1 LNPRL
6 PLLALAALLAACSG
20 PIERSIAEENLRPG
34 TSHFGLRDDQPHDRV
49 EAYTDRLSVT
59 AGERVTVH
67 AAIHAPAHPQDQEVQ
82 GTFTWDLF
90 RLGSYRGHGGRHV
103 GSGGPVTVGPQPRC
117 PLEPAT
123 GRVACAWAPTF
134 TLETRGLLRG
144 VYVLR
149 LSAADGSDSYL
160 PLVVRDGA
168 RAEVAM
174 IVPTSTWLA
183 YSMWGGA
190 GLYGDRTGKTRFG
203 VAAHVSYDRPFEFGG
218 PGDLMLHDRHLV
230 QWLEAASVD
239 VAYYTSE
246 DVDRDPSLLSQAR
259 AVIFSA
265 HDEYWTRRQRDG
277 AEAAL
282 AGGTSLLLLGANAG
296 YWQTRLEPAPDGRE
310 RRELVCF
317 KGNAPAFDPVGPA
330 SPDLTVR
337 FREVGR
343 PEGSLFGVQYEDGWA
358 YTSYPLQ
365 IAAPGHWAL
374 AGSGLAAGDPLW
386 AAGGRET
393 DQVYEGPGRPAGV
406 TPLGEAQFLG
416 ALGTPGRGQMVIREQ
431 GQALVFASGGIGF
444 VRALGAPGIGQPG
457 ASRILANVLS
467 RALGRPLPLPG
478 PAGHLAQ
485 SVHGAWAS
493 SVRHFAGTPGARGD
507 ADGPPGTGKLD
518 APLAV
523 AALPGGGLV
532 VADAASGKLRRVSAE
547 GVLSTIPLDPPPGR
561 VLGLSA
567 DAVGNVYYSE
577 LNGHVV
583 VKLDPAG
590 GRALFAGVRGSNGA
604 GVPGD
609 HDGPAAEASFARPAG
624 LALSRD
630 GKGLYVVELGG
641 GRLRRIA
648 LDVPGN
654 PVTTLARG
662 LGSPTSAAELT
673 TGEVMVWDQ
682 EQFRLFSVEPM
693 HPLGPRRDAS
703 RDGTAEPQPRVVMAG
718 EGMVDDLAWH
728 SRMRALFGLL
738 AMPDGSLLVADG
750 GNGRIRRLADG
761 AMQTLAGTGRAG
773 SRDGTGAQAEL
784 TAPSG
789 LAVGTDGRVYV
800 TEAGAGVIRVI
811 EP

>member
-1 LNPRL
+1 MNDRL
-6 PLLALAALLAACSG
+6 PLLAVALLAACAD
-20 PIERSIAEENLRPG
+20 PLERSLAEENLRPG
-34 TSHFGLRDDQPHDRV
+34 TSHFGLRDGRSHDRV
-49 EAYTDRLSVT
+49 VAYTDRLSVR

-67 AAIHAPAHPQDQEVQ
+67 AAIHTQDREEQ

-90 RLGSYRGHGGRHV
+90 RLGSYRRHGGRHV
-103 GSGGPVTVGPQPRC
+103 GSGGPLTVGPQPRC
-117 PLEPAT
+117 PLDLGT
-123 GRVACAWAPTF
+123 GRVACAWAPAF
-134 TLETRGLLRG
+134 ALETRGLLRG
-144 VYVLR
+144 VYLLR
-149 LSAADGSDSYL
+149 LSAADGADSYL

-183 YSMWGGA
+183 YNQWGGV
-190 GLYGDRTGKTRFG
+190 GFYGDRTGKTRFG
-203 VAAHVSYDRPFEFGG
+203 AAVKASYDRPFEFGG
-218 PGDLMLHDRHLV
+218 PGDLMVHDRHLV
-230 QWLEAASVD
+230 QWLEAAAVD

-246 DVDRDPSLLSQAR
+246 DVDREPSLLAQAR
-259 AVIFSA
+259 AVVFSA

-296 YWQTRLEPAPDGRE
+296 YWQTRVEPAPDGRE
-310 RRELVCF
+310 GREVVCF

-343 PEGSLFGVQYEDGWA
+343 PEGTLFGVQYQDGWA
-358 YTSYPLQ
+358 FTAYPLQ
-365 IAAPGHWAL
+365 IQAPDHWAL

-393 DQVYEGPGRPAGV
+393 DQLYEGPGRPAGV
-406 TPLGEAQFLG
+406 TPLGESQFLG

-431 GQALVFASGGIGF
+431 GRALVFASGGIGF
-444 VRALGAPGIGQPG
+444 VRALGAAGIGQPG

-467 RALGRPLPLPG
+467 RALGRPLPVPG
-478 PAGHLAQ
+478 PAGRFAQ
-485 SVHGAWAS
+485 SVDGAWAT

-507 ADGPPGTGKLD
+507 ADGPPGTGKLG
-518 APLAV
+518 APVAV

-532 VADAASGKLRRVSAE
+532 VADAASGKLRRVSAA

-561 VLGLSA
+561 VLGLAA
-567 DAVGNVYYSE
+567 DATGNVYYSE
-577 LNGHVV
+577 LNSHVV
-583 VKLDPAG
+583 LRLDPAG
-590 GRALFAGVRGSNGA
+590 VRTLFAGVRGSDGG

-609 HDGPAAEASFARPAG
+609 HDGPAAEASFNRPAG

-630 GKGLYVVELGG
+630 GRGLYVVELGG

-648 LDVPGN
+648 LDAPGN
-654 PVTTLARG
+654 PVTTLARL

-673 TGEVMVWDQ
+673 SGEVMVWDQ
-682 EQFRLFSVEPM
+682 EQFRLFAVDPT
-693 HPLGPRRDAS
+693 HALAPRRGAAKDSAP
-703 RDGTAEPQPRVVMAG
+703 DPLPPVVMAG
-718 EGMVDDLAWH
+718 EGMVDGPAWG
-728 SRMRALFGLL
+728 SRMRALFGLA

-761 AMQTLAGTGRAG
+761 VMQTLAGSGRQG
-773 SRDGTGAQAEL
+773 SRDGTGAAAEL

-789 LAVGTDGRVYV
+789 VAVGADGRVYV

>member
-1 LNPRL
+1 MNPRL
-6 PLLALAALLAACSG
+6 PLLALTALLAACSS
-20 PIERSIAEENLRPG
+20 PRERSIAEENLRPG
-34 TSHFGLRDDQPHDRV
+34 TSLFGLRDGHSHDRV
-49 EAYTDRLSVT
+49 EGYTDRLSVM
-59 AGERVTVH
+59 AGEPVTVH
-67 AAIHAPAHPQDQEVQ
+67 AALHSPDREEQ

-90 RLGSYRGHGGRHV
+90 RLGSYRGHGGRRV
-103 GSGGPVTVGPQPRC
+103 GSGGPIAVSPQPLC
-117 PLEPAT
+117 PLDLGT
-123 GRVACAWAPTF
+123 GRVACSWAATF
-134 TLETRGLLRG
+134 TLETHGLLRG

-183 YSMWGGA
+183 YNQWGGA

-203 VAAHVSYDRPFEFGG
+203 VASHVSYDRPFDFGG
-218 PGDLMLHDRHLV
+218 PSDLMVHDRHLV

-246 DVDRDPSLLSQAR
+246 DIDRDPALLAQAR
-259 AVIFSA
+259 TVVFSA

-282 AGGTSLLLLGANAG
+282 TSGTSLLLLGANAG
-296 YWQTRLEPAPDGRE
+296 YWQTRLEPAPDGRD

-343 PEGSLFGVQYEDGWA
+343 PEGMLFGVQYENGWA
-358 YTSYPLQ
+358 YTAYPLQ
-365 IAAPGHWAL
+365 IQVPGHWAL

-386 AAGGRET
+386 AVGGRET

-406 TPLGEAQFLG
+406 TALGEAQFLG

-431 GQALVFASGGIGF
+431 GKALVFASGGIGF
-444 VRALGAPGIGQPG
+444 VRALGAPGIGQPA

-467 RALGRPLPLPG
+467 RALGRPLLVPG
-478 PAGHLAQ
+478 PAGRLSQ
-485 SVHGAWAS
+485 SVDGAWAAN
-493 SVRHFAGTPGARGD
+493 VRHFAGTPGERGD
-507 ADGPPGTGKLD
+507 ADGPPGTGKLG
-518 APLAV
+518 APLAI
-523 AALPGGGLV
+523 AALPAGGLV

-547 GVLSTIPLDPPPGR
+547 GVLSTLPLDPPPGR
-561 VLGLSA
+561 VLGLAA
-567 DAVGNVYYSE
+567 DGAGNVYYSDFH
-577 LNGHVV
+577 GHAVM
-583 VKLDPAG
+583 KLDPTG
-590 GRALFAGVRGSNGA
+590 ERTLFAGVRGSNGA

-630 GKGLYVVELGG
+630 GKALYVVELGG

-648 LDVPGN
+648 LDTPGN
-654 PVTTLARG
+654 PVTTLARRM
-662 LGSPTSAAELT
+662 GSPTSAAELT

-682 EQFRLFSVEPM
+682 EQFRLFAVDPSRVLAPG
-693 HPLGPRRDAS
+693 HVAAPGSAPDPL
-703 RDGTAEPQPRVVMAG
+703 PRVVMAG

-728 SRMRALFGLL
+728 SRMRALFGLAAL
-738 AMPDGSLLVADG
+738 PDGSLLVADG

-761 AMQTLAGTGRAG
+761 QMHTLAGTGRAG
-773 SRDGTGAQAEL
+773 SRDGTGSQAEL

-789 LAVGTDGRVYV
+789 VAVGADGRVYV

-811 EP
+811 DP